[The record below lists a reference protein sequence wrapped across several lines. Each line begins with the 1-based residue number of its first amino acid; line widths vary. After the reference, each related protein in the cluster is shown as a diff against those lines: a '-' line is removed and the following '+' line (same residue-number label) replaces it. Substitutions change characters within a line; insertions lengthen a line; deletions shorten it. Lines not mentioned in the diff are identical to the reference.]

1 MAKFVTPATPVPFHL
16 FKNGVCVVNTTPH
29 SLTMQEFTGELVSV
43 PSSPDYLVNA
53 QVVEAQTEDPLFVTP
68 TYKGT
73 DKGGALIAHIE
84 DWFQLHVDEGAFP
97 EDSVLVIVGSAIAM
111 QAYKGK
117 IAGLCPVPEYERVAP
132 AEKRM
137 RCDKFSIVE
146 EG

>member
-1 MAKFVTPATPVPFHL
+1 MAKFIAPATPVPFHL

-43 PSSPDYLVNA
+43 PSSSDYLVNA
-53 QVVEAQTEDPLFVTP
+53 QVVEAQTENPLFVTP

-73 DKGGALIAHIE
+73 DKGSALIAYIE
-84 DWFQLHVDEGAFP
+84 HWFQFHVDEG
-97 EDSVLVIVGSAIAM
+97 DSTLVIVGSAIAM

-117 IAGLCPVPEYERVAP
+117 IAGLCPVPGYERVAP

-137 RCDKFSIVE
+137 RCDKFSII
-146 EG
+146 EGV

>member
-1 MAKFVTPATPVPFHL
+1 
-16 FKNGVCVVNTTPH
+16 
-29 SLTMQEFTGELVSV
+29 MQEFTGELVSV

-53 QVVEAQTEDPLFVTP
+53 QVVERQTENPLFVTP

-73 DKGGALIAHIE
+73 DKGSALIAYIE
-84 DWFQLHVDEGAFP
+84 HWFQFHVDEGAFP

-117 IAGLCPVPEYERVAP
+117 IAGLCPVPGYERVAP

>member
-1 MAKFVTPATPVPFHL
+1 MAKFVAPVTQIPFHL

-53 QVVEAQTEDPLFVTP
+53 QVVEAQTENPLFVTP

-73 DKGGALIAHIE
+73 DKGSALIAYIE
-84 DWFQLHVDEGAFP
+84 HWFQFHVVEGAFP
-97 EDSVLVIVGSAIAM
+97 EDSTLVIVGSAIAM

-117 IAGLCPVPEYERVAP
+117 IAGLCPVPGYERVAP

-137 RCDKFSIVE
+137 RCDKFSIIE